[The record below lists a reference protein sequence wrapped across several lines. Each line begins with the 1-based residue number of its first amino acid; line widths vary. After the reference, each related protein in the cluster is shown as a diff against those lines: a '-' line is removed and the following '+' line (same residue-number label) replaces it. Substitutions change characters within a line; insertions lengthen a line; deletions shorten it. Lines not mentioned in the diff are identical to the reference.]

1 MRNHIFN
8 HKFSVEL
15 GDWSGDGHSMT
26 ATYYIN
32 CTCESEHRQE
42 ALIQVRGAAKRA
54 AKLRPELNPINL
66 CQDYEDN
73 RISAEVADGYRALGV
88 EFEEGSGVAR
98 VRRYSMMEM
107 IVAFI
112 NLGDPTLQARIIDDD
127 AIVLDYFCGT
137 GYGLFFT

>member
-1 MRNHIFN
+1 MRNHTFN

-15 GDWSGDGHSMT
+15 GDWSGDGHGIT
-26 ATYYIN
+26 ATYYID
-32 CTCESEHRQE
+32 CTCESEDRQE

-54 AKLRPELNPINL
+54 AKLRPELNPVNL
-66 CQDYEDN
+66 CESYEDN

-88 EFEEGSGVAR
+88 DFDNMEGSAR
-98 VRRYSMMEM
+98 VYQYRMMEM

-127 AIVLDYFCGT
+127 AIDLDYFRGI
-137 GYGLFFT
+137 GYGLFSP